1 MISLNTQKKRKIHF
15 FLLLIIFFLGGFFRF
30 YNYSNRIS
38 MGADSNRDAFVA
50 IYGAE
55 KLQFPLTGPF
65 ISITPATT
73 GPWYWYQLIFSRIIF
88 PFELMPWLYLGLI
101 SLLLVLIMYRIG
113 VLLESKGFGLILA
126 LIVSLSPQQIGTA
139 YQLTNPS
146 IIGTFSSLVLLI
158 FLEII
163 LKKRNIYWGLLL
175 GFILGVTI
183 NSHYQSAPLGLFI
196 PFLLVLKKK
205 KEFIYSLIGLI
216 ITFIPIL
223 LFELNNHWFNTVHII
238 DYLRFGQYRIWTSMR
253 WLIYV
258 FDFWPKFWIFV
269 IGGSK
274 IFGLI
279 IMFASSL
286 IVFKNLLT
294 NQKKKILFLIC
305 MSFII
310 EVVIIR
316 YYRGERFFGYL
327 QFFHPYIFLFTGYVL
342 YAFYRKKLVF
352 GFIATILYLYLV
364 IPSSIKVLQAD
375 TLTVEISSVYN
386 KVISEW
392 GNKEYAIYDCSST
405 DINRGRGLSL
415 FFVLRGN
422 YNPNSNN
429 KLLYFYGHCS
439 LPNFVKE
446 NKTINPDLYK
456 QQDLFPRID
465 IFYDVSAASEA
476 AILEKGG
483 VKFTTSNEYNRA
495 AKWWFDEKP

>member
-1 MISLNTQKKRKIHF
+1 
-15 FLLLIIFFLGGFFRF
+15 
-30 YNYSNRIS
+30 

-50 IYGAE
+50 IEGAR
-55 KLQFPLTGPF
+55 QFQLPIVGPF
-65 ISITPATT
+65 TSIGPIVT
-73 GPWYWYQLIFSRIIF
+73 GPWYWWQLIFSRIII
-88 PFELMPWLYLGLI
+88 PTPYTPWIYMGLLSMI
-101 SLLLVLIMYRIG
+101 LIIIFYRIG
-113 VLLESKGFGLILA
+113 VLLESEIFGLILS
-126 LIVSLSPQQIGTA
+126 LIVTFSPEQIVTA
-139 YQLTNPS
+139 YQLNNPV
-146 IIGTFSSLVLLI
+146 IIGFYSTLILWI

-163 LKKRNIYWGLLL
+163 IKHRQAYWGYLFGIACGITITTHYQTIPLFVLLFAVL
-175 GFILGVTI
+175 IFRRFKTFYQALFGFIITLV
-183 NSHYQSAPLGLFI
+183 PLIF
-196 PFLLVLKKK
+196 
-205 KEFIYSLIGLI
+205 
-216 ITFIPIL
+216 
-223 LFELNNHWFNTVHII
+223 FESNNHWFNTRNMI
-238 DYLRFGQYRIWTSMR
+238 DYYLYGQYRIWVSAR
-253 WLIYV
+253 WLTFIT
-258 FDFWPKFWIFV
+258 DFWPRFWSFV
-269 IGGSK
+269 IGGTPY
-274 IFGLI
+274 FGAFFMILTP
-279 IMFASSL
+279 
-286 IVFKNLLT
+286 IVLVKKFINENEKKLLLLVIGIT
-294 NQKKKILFLIC
+294 FLIG
-305 MSFII
+305 
-310 EVVIIR
+310 VIFVR
-316 YYRGERFFGYL
+316 YYRGEKYFGYL
-327 QFFHPYIFLFTGYVL
+327 RFFHPYIFLFTGYVL

-392 GNKEYAIYDCSST
+392 GNKEYAIYDCPST

-483 VKFTTSNEYNRA
+483 VKFTTSNEYHRA